1 VPIPRMRTMPTAS
14 KRTIDKILTNI
25 PVNIILL

>member
-1 VPIPRMRTMPTAS
+1 MRTIPTAS